1 MTRPG
6 SRRPLNA
13 QPEDRGTPRAHGR
26 TSASRIVIWMPTRRL
41 TGTSVNTGPDA
52 RLDAP
57 FHDVSRSDRCSYPVA
72 CRVAL
77 WRTAEARR
85 RPNPCRP
92 GRDTSPAAI
101 DCPEGG

>member
-41 TGTSVNTGPDA
+41 TGTSVNTGVYA
-52 RLDAP
+52 RLA
-57 FHDVSRSDRCSYPVA
+57 A
-72 CRVAL
+72 CRV
-77 WRTAEARR
+77 WPSMVQKSTTTPTR
-85 RPNPCRP
+85 RPE
-92 GRDTSPAAI
+92 AA
-101 DCPEGG
+101 